1 MWRRITLLGPP
12 VTGLGTDRIFF
23 KTPILERSH
32 TFSVE
37 RCFKLK
43 SKNTYPSNSKF
54 KTDSPEISWFFP
66 CFHARALF
74 VIFSKGPKKGRR
86 VPCCFS
92 APKRFQTTPP
102 LRKAPLFWKE
112 HFSAPLFGKSARNK
126 GSKGLQRPGASGQL
140 PMKDFLE
147 ICRKDPRPGWKKGK
161 EACSPLYKNGARN

>member
-37 RCFKLK
+37 RCSKLK

-54 KTDSPEISWFFP
+54 RTVSPEISWFFP

-86 VPCCFS
+86 VSCCFS

-102 LRKAPLFWKE
+102 LRKAPLFRKE
-112 HFSAPLFGKSARNK
+112 HFSAR
-126 GSKGLQRPGASGQL
+126 
-140 PMKDFLE
+140 FLE
-147 ICRKDPRPGWKKGK
+147 NQPETRSPKD
-161 EACSPLYKNGARN
+161 SNGRGQAGNCP